1 MASVGERIRIE
12 RESRN
17 TTLDDMAVATGIGQ
31 SYLESL
37 ERGEY
42 HELPGPAFGKLY
54 IRAYAEV
61 LGFDPQPWIDDYD
74 REHRR
79 LLGSSAD
86 PISKARASSRPMAA
100 AIARWR
106 ESRQVPATD
115 EPELEDDVTETATEP
130 ELPEPEPLR
139 VAEAPIEIAATPE
152 PEREP
157 EPEPAPEPLPELEPE
172 PLPMRLQTVTI
183 PPPPEVVH
191 VATRRIVVPFVVVIA
206 LALVVGLI
214 IRGMGRSQPARPAA
228 ATPLP
233 IESAPAPVN
242 AAPVPAPPLP
252 SPPPPVVVVAP
263 KSSPPVSAP
272 AAKPLPSSGD
282 LTVSE
287 FGVGRR
293 IVNLALDGESDHF
306 KEGDRVS
313 FASRVLGGQR
323 GTLIRHVWIYEGRA
337 QQSISLRL
345 GGPDYRTHTNK
356 TVGKA
361 GAWAVEA
368 RDDKGRV
375 LARTE
380 FTVEPRSR

>member
-1 MASVGERIRIE
+1 MASVGERIRRE

-61 LGFDPQPWIDDYD
+61 LGFDPQPWIEDYD

-79 LLGSSAD
+79 LVGSSPD
-86 PISKARASSRPMAA
+86 PISKARASSRPMAD

-106 ESRQVPATD
+106 ESKQVPVAD
-115 EPELEDDVTETATEP
+115 EPELEDDLTETVAEP
-130 ELPEPEPLR
+130 EPIVVPEPEPLR
-139 VAEAPIEIAATPE
+139 VAEVPIEVAATQEPERYPE
-152 PEREP
+152 PEAAPVRVRED
-157 EPEPAPEPLPELEPE
+157 
-172 PLPMRLQTVTI
+172 TI
-183 PPPPEVVH
+183 PPPPEFVPVG
-191 VATRRIVVPFVVVIA
+191 TRRIVVPFLVVIA

-214 IRGMGRSQPARPAA
+214 LRGVGRSQPAKPAVATPPPISA
-228 ATPLP
+228 AT
-233 IESAPAPVN
+233 
-242 AAPVPAPPLP
+242 VPAPPVP
-252 SPPPPVVVVAP
+252 SPPPPVVVAP
-263 KSSPPVSAP
+263 EKAPPPKPVTPSVVKLSTPSA
-272 AAKPLPSSGD
+272 D
-282 LTVSE
+282 LIVTE

-293 IVNLALDGESDHF
+293 IVNLALVGESDRF

-313 FASRVLGGQR
+313 FSSRVVNGQR
-323 GTLIRHVWIYEGRA
+323 GSVIRHVWIYQGRA
-337 QQSISLRL
+337 QQSITLRL
-345 GGPDYRTHTNK
+345 GGSDYRTHTNK
-356 TVGKA
+356 TVGKP

-368 RDDKGRV
+368 RDDNGRV
-375 LARTE
+375 LARSE